1 MRTLR
6 KEFIVCVFFLTTIR
20 WREITEMRGGRSDCL
35 AKGGKETILLDH
47 HTPAGQIELPLHHR
61 GPPGFLFSAICSVS
75 RATDQPI
82 ENFPGRSQVAVPR
95 PLNQTFDNDSQVIF
109 RDRFKYQCTEM
120 SHSLGMRVT
129 RSAGIAGREAALCVT
144 LTV

>member
-35 AKGGKETILLDH
+35 YKGKETILLDF
-47 HTPAGQIELPLHHR
+47 HTPAGQIELPLHRR
-61 GPPGFLFSAICSVS
+61 GPPRFRFPAICSVS

-95 PLNQTFDNDSQVIF
+95 PLNQTLDNDSQVIF
-109 RDRFKYQCTEM
+109 RDRFKYQCTEIG
-120 SHSLGMRVT
+120 HFLGMRVT
-129 RSAGIAGREAALCVT
+129 RSAGIAGCEAALCVT
-144 LTV
+144 HTV